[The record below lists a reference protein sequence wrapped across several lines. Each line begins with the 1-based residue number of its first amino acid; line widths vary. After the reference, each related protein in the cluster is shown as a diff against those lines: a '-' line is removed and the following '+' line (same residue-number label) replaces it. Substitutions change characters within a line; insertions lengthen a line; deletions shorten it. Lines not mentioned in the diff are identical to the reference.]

1 MIRPQRPI
9 SNWVLLALLVMLLV
23 LMLAAQA
30 TTSPSR
36 AAIVLAGAT
45 ILFWLVMFWQTCVFL
60 VDVAACKAAQA
71 EAQANQARY
80 EEAERVAKMGHWVW
94 LVKEDSVRWSDQ
106 LLVLYGVDRNLCPP
120 TYAAFIDLL
129 HPADRAMVQRTVAEA
144 LRSHDSISFEHRVQL
159 PDGSIRHFLQR
170 GSLVRDFAG
179 NPVRLIGTA
188 QDITSRKQAELALE
202 RMNRLHAVLSEA
214 NKAIVAESNESSL
227 FQRVCRILTDTG
239 RFRLAWVGRIE
250 EASHL
255 IPVASAGEAVG
266 YCQELRLPFPE
277 CEPLAHGIVAA
288 AVTSKRPQ
296 ISTDILA
303 DPGMEP
309 WWSRALTWGLAS
321 GLATP
326 VLIDGT
332 PIAVLVVYAD
342 EPDYF
347 SEDVIQLMESLAAD
361 LSLALQALV
370 EAERRR
376 SAEAALVRLN
386 AELEH
391 RVRLR
396 TRELEVANRD
406 LEAFSYSVSHDLR
419 APLRS
424 INSFSRI
431 LLENYQDRLDETGRD
446 YFERIV
452 RASER
457 MGELIDDLLGLASLG
472 LRPLQTCPVNLSR
485 LAEVIV
491 KELREVEPDRDVR
504 FKAETDLHV
513 SGDPQ
518 LLRIALENLL
528 GNAWKFT
535 RETPD
540 ACIRFG
546 CDSSSGVRIFYI
558 RDNGV
563 GFDPLYA
570 EKLFAPFQRLHS
582 ADQYEGNGIGLATV
596 QRIID
601 KHSGRIWAESAVG
614 GGATFFFCIDATVE
628 HEQPSPLAE

>member
-1 MIRPQRPI
+1 M
-9 SNWVLLALLVMLLV
+9 
-23 LMLAAQA
+23 
-30 TTSPSR
+30 
-36 AAIVLAGAT
+36 
-45 ILFWLVMFWQTCVFL
+45 
-60 VDVAACKAAQA
+60 
-71 EAQANQARY
+71 
-80 EEAERVAKMGHWVW
+80 
-94 LVKEDSVRWSDQ
+94 
-106 LLVLYGVDRNLCPP
+106 
-120 TYAAFIDLL
+120 
-129 HPADRAMVQRTVAEA
+129 
-144 LRSHDSISFEHRVQL
+144 
-159 PDGSIRHFLQR
+159 
-170 GSLVRDFAG
+170 
-179 NPVRLIGTA
+179 
-188 QDITSRKQAELALE
+188 
-202 RMNRLHAVLSEA
+202 
-214 NKAIVAESNESSL
+214 
-227 FQRVCRILTDTG
+227 
-239 RFRLAWVGRIE
+239 
-250 EASHL
+250 
-255 IPVASAGEAVG
+255 
-266 YCQELRLPFPE
+266 
-277 CEPLAHGIVAA
+277 
-288 AVTSKRPQ
+288 
-296 ISTDILA
+296 
-303 DPGMEP
+303 
-309 WWSRALTWGLAS
+309 
-321 GLATP
+321 ATP